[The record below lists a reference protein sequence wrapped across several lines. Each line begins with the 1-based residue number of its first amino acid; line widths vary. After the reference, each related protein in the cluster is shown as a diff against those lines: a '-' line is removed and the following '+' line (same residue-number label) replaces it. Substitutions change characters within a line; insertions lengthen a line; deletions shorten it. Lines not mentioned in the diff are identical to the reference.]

1 MRVVVTGAS
10 GFIGRHVVAALAG
23 AGAEVI
29 ALSQRRPMSGVAEWH
44 AVDILSPEARKVA
57 AGGEAIVHLAGLSD
71 ASLSREDP
79 FRYSQ
84 VNAQG
89 TVNMLEAARAGG
101 AFLVLASSQR
111 IYEPGPLPLAEDA
124 PKRPADPYG
133 FSKLAAELWLRMYR
147 EVYGVPAVALR
158 FFSVFGPGQG
168 VAKGTSGVVSIF
180 LRRALAGEPMW
191 VDGNKRGDFTYV
203 SDVAGGILAALE
215 HRGAC
220 REAYNVATGIGT
232 PLPELA
238 RLVLSVTGSSARV
251 GERGEAGPGRDLVA
265 DISLARKDLGYSP
278 KVALAVGLARTY
290 EWLSSVSAGAA
301 EGAPDGNPT
310 G

>member
-10 GFIGRHVVAALAG
+10 GFIGRHVVAALVET
-23 AGAEVI
+23 GAEVV
-29 ALSQRRPMSGVAEWH
+29 ALSRRRPVAGVAEWH
-44 AVDILSPEARKVA
+44 AVDILGPEARKAA
-57 AGGEAIVHLAGLSD
+57 AGAEAIVHLAGLSD
-71 ASLSREDP
+71 ASFSREDP

-89 TVNMLEAARAGG
+89 TVNMLEAARAAG
-101 AFLVLASSQR
+101 AFFVLASSQR
-111 IYEPGPLPLAEDA
+111 IYEPGPLALAEDA

-147 EVYGVPAVALR
+147 EVYGVQAVALR

-168 VAKGTSGVVSIF
+168 MAKGTSGVVSIF
-180 LRRALAGEPMW
+180 LRRAMAGEPLW
-191 VDGNKRGDFTYV
+191 VDGAKRGDFTNV

-215 HRGAC
+215 HRHDC

-232 PLPELA
+232 PLPDLA
-238 RLVLSVTGSSARV
+238 RLVLAVTRSSSRIE
-251 GERGEAGPGRDLVA
+251 ERAETGPGRDLVA

-290 EWLSSVSAGAA
+290 EWLSTVSEGAA
-301 EGAPDGNPT
+301 ESTPDGDPT